1 MYFNVCTRD
10 AQLDEYHHLFPAR
23 MGRKPS
29 AATATR
35 LAPAT
40 TWTDFLDLE
49 ARTMLRHILANDPR
63 PHYVHQSNL
72 AGERMLYDLVD
83 ATLDRHRAL
92 FSVDVAQPTLA
103 EAGAELARQAA
114 WREALDGRCVTAFL
128 QDGRVHLRS
137 AEPVQVPVTGAVR
150 TAGADATANSGWTDA
165 IGPQDDDVVLAL
177 A

>member
-10 AQLDEYHHLFPAR
+10 AQLDEYHHLFMAR
-23 MGRKPS
+23 MGRAS

-40 TWTDFLDLE
+40 TWTKFLDLE
-49 ARTMLRHILANDPR
+49 AQTMLQHILANDPR

-83 ATLDRHRAL
+83 AALDRHRDL
-92 FSVDVAQPTLA
+92 FSVAVVQPTLA

-114 WREALDGRCVTAFL
+114 WQEALDGRRVTAFL
-128 QDGRVHLRS
+128 KDGHVHLRS
-137 AEPVQVPVTGAVR
+137 SEPVQIPITGAVR
-150 TAGADATANSGWTDA
+150 TAGEGSAESSGWTAA
-165 IGPQDDDVVLAL
+165 IGPQDDDVVLPL